1 MLKKAKNHKSS
12 GNIILCIL
20 NQKLVYL
27 FNNLFSFIKFRM
39 CTRHNFNNFWIFECL
54 INGAVVVLNWSFNVS
69 NATIC
74 IRKRLGK
81 LGSLLLVGKYV
92 TKVQIFNSVFISKL
106 ID

>member
-1 MLKKAKNHKSS
+1 MEQS
-12 GNIILCIL
+12 
-20 NQKLVYL
+20 Q
-27 FNNLFSFIKFRM
+27 
-39 CTRHNFNNFWIFECL
+39 CL
-54 INGAVVVLNWSFNVS
+54 IGVSTYQIS
-69 NATIC
+69 NATIG